1 MLVKP
6 DLGEVIE
13 NLKEKIARQNGHI
26 ENLISDFLNSDFSQ
40 LDQSEIQMRLEN
52 ILIAQGVLNSLKA
65 QGADIA
71 RRKSEQD
78 AEDAKTFKDRLA
90 EERAQLDK
98 RIISLDVFLSSDKV
112 KDIPDEQVNLLRQQI
127 DAMREYYD
135 ILSKRFRT
143 L

>member
-13 NLKEKIARQNGHI
+13 NLKEKIARQSEHI
-26 ENLISDFLNSDFSQ
+26 ETMISDFLASDFSQ
-40 LDQSEIQMRLEN
+40 LEQSEIQMRLEN

-71 RRKSEQD
+71 RRKAEQD

-90 EERAQLDK
+90 EDRAQLDK
-98 RIISLDVFLSSDKV
+98 RIIKLDVFLSSDKA
-112 KDIPDEQVNLLRQQI
+112 KDIPDEQVNLLWQQLG
-127 DAMREYYD
+127 AMREYYS